1 MHRYWLAALLLN
13 SLTSLISRSTILL
26 LYLLGQRYALDMD
39 LLVRSGLLISQVR
52 VSWGV
57 YEQLVVPRE
66 VALLR
71 IVLTFVL
78 SIFSLIYLLAWNLDF
93 GPLRSLNQK

>member
-93 GPLRSLNQK
+93 SPLRSLNQK

>member
-39 LLVRSGLLISQVR
+39 LLVCSGLLISQVR

-93 GPLRSLNQK
+93 SPLRSLNQK